1 MEKICEICNKNYNA
15 RQKKQKYCSV
25 ECQHQS
31 YRKPK
36 LEKVMTICLYCEA
49 EFYTLPNKLEKGK
62 SKYCGRECK
71 DAHQKIIYTGTTNP
85 SFDRIVSDDERK
97 NKSELFLKLW
107 KSNEFRVKIKKGIS
121 KFIEKNGYYPGMDDE
136 SIRKRKE
143 TMIERYG
150 ISHNWVGKY
159 GDRKCDKTTIDLY
172 GKTSAELLID
182 YTHHFGKKTDIETL
196 FEKILVELNIPHQI
210 KFRIYDKDKINFWYR
225 EYDFLILNSNILIE
239 VDGDYWHGNKNIF
252 NEVSEFQ
259 KSVQENDKIK
269 EEFAIKNGYEIIRF
283 WGSDVKNKK
292 EEVINKIKE
301 IWQKL
306 N

>member
-15 RQKKQKYCSV
+15 RKKEQKYCSV

-36 LEKVMTICLYCEA
+36 LEKVITTCLYCET
-49 EFYTLPNKLEKGK
+49 EFYTLPNKLKTGK
-62 SKYCGRECK
+62 SKYCCRECK
-71 DAHQKIIYTGTTNP
+71 DAHQKIIYSGTGGTTYGKKHTEKWKQDA
-85 SFDRIVSDDERK
+85 SVRMRE
-97 NKSELFLKLW
+97 LW
-107 KSNEFRVKIKKGIS
+107 KTEKYINNVKEGIS
-121 KFIEKNGYYPGMDDE
+121 LFVEKNGYWPGTDE
-136 SIRKRKE
+136 DSKLRRKK
-143 TMIERYG
+143 TMIEKFG
-150 ISHNWVGKY
+150 VSHNWIGKY
-159 GDRKCDKTTIDLY
+159 GDRKCDKTTINLY
-172 GKTSAELLID
+172 GKSSADILME
-182 YTHHFGKKTDIETL
+182 YSHYFGKKTDIEIL
-196 FEKILVELNIPHQI
+196 FEDILIELNIPHQV

-269 EEFAIKNGYEIIRF
+269 EEFAIRNGYEIIRF

-301 IWQKL
+301 IWEKL

>member
-1 MEKICEICNKNYNA
+1 
-15 RQKKQKYCSV
+15 
-25 ECQHQS
+25 
-31 YRKPK
+31 
-36 LEKVMTICLYCEA
+36 
-49 EFYTLPNKLEKGK
+49 
-62 SKYCGRECK
+62 
-71 DAHQKIIYTGTTNP
+71 
-85 SFDRIVSDDERK
+85 
-97 NKSELFLKLW
+97 
-107 KSNEFRVKIKKGIS
+107 
-121 KFIEKNGYYPGMDDE
+121 MDDE

-172 GKTSAELLID
+172 GKTSAELLMD

-283 WGSDVKNKK
+283 WGGDVKNKK